1 MAQLGRY
8 SIYIRPL
15 SYLIDLVILI
25 LFSSQ
30 FDFDLEM
37 SLLFDVYI
45 TVCWIILSTYLGF
58 YEVYRFTKLI
68 KIISLTLSQVL
79 LFALIVFSFFGIF
92 YELIRE
98 PGRVLLY
105 LSESF
110 AVIFLFKI
118 SLHFFLKKYRKDL
131 GGNFRRT
138 VILGNSP
145 KSLQLRSFFDDNPE
159 YGYNCIK
166 EFKIKSNTNIENIFK
181 FILQNEIDEIYCS
194 MAELNN
200 EQINAMI
207 NFADNNL
214 KVLKFLPDNKD
225 VFTRKLNF
233 EYYGY
238 LPIISLRKMPTDST
252 VNQLLKRTLDIVLS
266 LGVIIFILSWLT
278 PLIAI
283 LIKLESKGAVFFKQK
298 RNGLDYN
305 EFYCYKFRSMKPNPE
320 ADLHQANKNDQRITR
335 IGKFMRKTSI
345 DELPQFFNVLK
356 GDMSVV
362 GPRPHMVSH
371 THNFAENVDKF
382 MVRHFVKPGITGLAQ
397 VSGYRG
403 EIETDQDI
411 INRVKFDIFYLEN
424 WSLLLDIKIVFQT
437 VLNAVKGDKKAY

>member
-1 MAQLGRY
+1 MAQSGRY

-68 KIISLTLSQVL
+68 KIISLTLSQAL

-437 VLNAVKGDKKAY
+437 VFNAVKGDKKAY

>member
-1 MAQLGRY
+1 MAQSGRY

-238 LPIISLRKMPTDST
+238 LPIISLRKIPTDST
-252 VNQLLKRTLDIVLS
+252 VNQLLKRSLDIVLS

-278 PLIAI
+278 PLLAI
-283 LIKLESKGAVFFKQK
+283 IIKIESKGAVFFKQK
-298 RNGLDYN
+298 RNGLDYK
-305 EFYCYKFRSMKPNPE
+305 EFYCFKFRSMKPNPE
-320 ADLHQANKNDQRITR
+320 ADLHQVSKKDKRITKVGR
-335 IGKFMRKTSI
+335 LLRKTSF
-345 DELPQFFNVLK
+345 DELPQFYNVLL

-371 THNFAENVDKF
+371 THMYAENVDKF
-382 MVRHFVKPGITGLAQ
+382 MVRHFIKPGITGLAQ

-403 EIETDQDI
+403 EVETDQDI
-411 INRVKFDIFYLEN
+411 INRVKYDIFYLEN
-424 WSLLLDIKIVFQT
+424 WSLLLDIKIVIQT
-437 VLNAVKGDKKAY
+437 VLNAIKGEKKAY